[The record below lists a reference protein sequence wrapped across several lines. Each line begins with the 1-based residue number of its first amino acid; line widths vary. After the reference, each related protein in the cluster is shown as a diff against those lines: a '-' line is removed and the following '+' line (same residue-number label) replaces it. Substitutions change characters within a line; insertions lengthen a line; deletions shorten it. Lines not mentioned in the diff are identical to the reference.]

1 MLKILISQIKMNNT
15 KIEVLFEDNHLII
28 INKKSG
34 DIIQGDKT
42 GDKPL
47 SEIVKIYIK
56 KKYNK
61 PGNVYLGTIHRI
73 DRPTS
78 GIIIFAKTSKALS
91 RMNEK
96 FRNNEITKTY
106 WAIVKNMLPK
116 KTDILENI
124 LLKDQKKNKSFITK
138 KENGKNA
145 KLRYKLIKKLDNYY
159 HYEVQP
165 ETGRHHQ
172 IRVQLA
178 HAGSPIKGDLKYG
191 AKRSNK
197 DASINLH
204 ARKIKFKHPVTK
216 EDFEITAPPP
226 KETIWDLTN

>member
-1 MLKILISQIKMNNT
+1 MLEIQISQIKMNNT
-15 KIEVLFEDNHLII
+15 KLEILFEDNHLIA

-47 SEIVKIYIK
+47 SEIVKLYIK

-78 GIIIFAKTSKALS
+78 GIILFAKTSKALT

-106 WAIVKNMLPK
+106 WAIVKNMLPRK
-116 KTDILENI
+116 ADNLQNYLI
-124 LLKDQKKNKSFITK
+124 KDQRKNKSFVTK
-138 KENGKNA
+138 KENGKHA
-145 KLRYKLIKKLDNYY
+145 QLSYRLIKKLDNYY
-159 HYEVQP
+159 HYEIQP
-165 ETGRHHQ
+165 KTGRHHQ
-172 IRVQLA
+172 IRVQLSYE
-178 HAGSPIKGDLKYG
+178 GSPIKGDLKYG
-191 AKRSNK
+191 AQRSNK

-204 ARKIKFKHPVTK
+204 ARKIKFKHPVSK

-226 KETIWDLTN
+226 REKIWDLTN

>member
-15 KIEVLFEDNHLII
+15 KLEVLFEDNHLIV

-73 DRPTS
+73 DRPTT
-78 GIIIFAKTSKALS
+78 GVIIFAKTSKALS

-116 KTDILENI
+116 KSDILENI

-138 KENGKNA
+138 KENGKHA
-145 KLRYKLIKKLDNYY
+145 KLSYKLIKKLDNYY
-159 HYEVQP
+159 HYEIQP
-165 ETGRHHQ
+165 ETGVLVCAT
-172 IRVQLA
+172 IDNAIFEADPSEISILV
-178 HAGSPIKGDLKYG
+178 DV
-191 AKRSNK
+191 
-197 DASINLH
+197 DAQY
-204 ARKIKFKHPVTK
+204 
-216 EDFEITAPPP
+216 
-226 KETIWDLTN
+226 

>member
-1 MLKILISQIKMNNT
+1 MLEIQISQIKMNNT
-15 KIEVLFEDNHLII
+15 KLEILFEDNHLIA

-47 SEIVKIYIK
+47 SEIVKLYIK

-78 GIIIFAKTSKALS
+78 GIILFAKTSKALT

-106 WAIVKNMLPK
+106 WAIVKNMLPRK
-116 KTDILENI
+116 ADNLQNYLI
-124 LLKDQKKNKSFITK
+124 KDQRKNKSFVTK
-138 KENGKNA
+138 KENGKHA
-145 KLRYKLIKKLDNYY
+145 QLSYRLIKKLDNYY
-159 HYEVQP
+159 HYEIQP
-165 ETGRHHQ
+165 KTGRHHQ
-172 IRVQLA
+172 IRVQLSYE
-178 HAGSPIKGDLKYG
+178 GSPIKGDLKYG
-191 AKRSNK
+191 AQRSNK

-204 ARKIKFKHPVTK
+204 ARKIQFKHPVSK

-226 KETIWDLTN
+226 REKIWDLTN

>member
-1 MLKILISQIKMNNT
+1 MLEIQISQIKMNNT
-15 KIEVLFEDNHLII
+15 KLEILFEDNHLIA

-47 SEIVKIYIK
+47 SEIVKLYIK

-78 GIIIFAKTSKALS
+78 GIILFAKTSKALT

-106 WAIVKNMLPK
+106 WAIVKNMLPRK
-116 KTDILENI
+116 ANDLQNYLI
-124 LLKDQKKNKSFITK
+124 KDQKKNKSFVTK
-138 KENGKNA
+138 KDNGKHA
-145 KLRYKLIKKLDNYY
+145 QLSYRLITKLDNYY
-159 HYEVQP
+159 HYEIQP
-165 ETGRHHQ
+165 KTGRHHQ
-172 IRVQLA
+172 IRVQLSYE
-178 HAGSPIKGDLKYG
+178 GSPIKGDLKYG
-191 AKRSNK
+191 AQRSNK

-204 ARKIKFKHPVTK
+204 ARKIKFKHPVSK

-226 KETIWDLTN
+226 REKIWDLTN